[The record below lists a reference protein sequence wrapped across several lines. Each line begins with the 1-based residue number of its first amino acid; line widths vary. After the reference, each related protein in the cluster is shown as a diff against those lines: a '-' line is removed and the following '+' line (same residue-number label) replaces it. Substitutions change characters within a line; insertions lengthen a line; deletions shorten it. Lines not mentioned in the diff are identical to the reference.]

1 MSTLT
6 QIFSAVLG
14 IEESKI
20 TDDLSPSNTPSW
32 DSLNAIILIS
42 ELERA
47 FDIKFSY
54 DEAMNVKNFGEAA
67 KLIRVKGGNVNV

>member
-67 KLIRVKGGNVNV
+67 KLIRAKGGNVNV